1 VYVSVCVCVCTRT
14 QYLPP
19 TGEQTALLQWGAGW
33 LTVHMCVSM
42 CVHVQADILC
52 VKCICVCKCV
62 WVRGILCVLIIGVL
76 YARASRLFSLEFGQK
91 FGIANFT
98 ELYWNLN
105 MPFGKLWRASA
116 KFCSEGRQRAQ
127 FPEIPSTP
135 FIIIHY
141 TSINSW

>member
-1 VYVSVCVCVCTRT
+1 VCVRVCVCVCVCVCERVCVGGGMCVYVSVCVCVCTRT

-62 WVRGILCVLIIGVL
+62 
-76 YARASRLFSLEFGQK
+76 
-91 FGIANFT
+91 
-98 ELYWNLN
+98 
-105 MPFGKLWRASA
+105 
-116 KFCSEGRQRAQ
+116 
-127 FPEIPSTP
+127 
-135 FIIIHY
+135 
-141 TSINSW
+141 